1 MYVVK
6 TKAKTETHSRQYL
19 GPRFPK
25 QSLETSWDQDPSI
38 ENSKPGYNWEMRIGT
53 DRQLCDVVAFDI
65 ELIHLGAV
73 TQGLRQTHQLVVP
86 ASQTQR

>member
-1 MYVVK
+1 MSLK
-6 TKAKTETHSRQYL
+6 
-19 GPRFPK
+19 PRPK
-25 QSLETSWDQDPSI
+25 PRPTADSTWGRDFQNSLETSWDQDLSI
-38 ENSKPGYNWEMRIGT
+38 ENSKPGYNGEMRIGT